1 MAELMEWQARC
12 RDMET
17 SKEQLR
23 EERDLLREQRD
34 GAMARWK
41 EAFERSEMYWERIVE
56 LEAALSK
63 ATAQVERLRIHLQQ
77 GIEL

>member
-34 GAMARWK
+34 GAMERWK
-41 EAFERSEMYWERIVE
+41 EACDKNEMYWVRITE